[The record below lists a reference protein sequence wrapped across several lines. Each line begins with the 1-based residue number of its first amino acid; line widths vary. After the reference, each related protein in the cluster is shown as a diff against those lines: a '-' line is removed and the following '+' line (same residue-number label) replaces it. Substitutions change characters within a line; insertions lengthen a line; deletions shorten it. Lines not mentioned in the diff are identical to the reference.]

1 VLNLNIPEAFDY
13 LVERMSWLLGEHAVD
28 YVKWDM
34 NRELVQPGTTVK
46 PPPTRKPASSIA
58 CWTCWGPLPAY

>member
-1 VLNLNIPEAFDY
+1 LYRAHPDWVLALPGYPGDRATQLVLNLNIPEAFDY

-34 NRELVQPGTTVK
+34 NREHGAARTQ
-46 PPPTRKPASSIA
+46 R
-58 CWTCWGPLPAY
+58 